1 MTAPKQDAWLVYLQ
15 FAILLGIVALADR
28 SLIRVGL
35 AFVVGLMLVQRAVGA
50 PPGGAPR
57 GGGGATDDRRRDPAT
72 RDSVSRLLERVREFY
87 AAYSLARSGQITGE
101 EAMER
106 TKKIEREL
114 NLLLDDV
121 IRTSRGEPVLPETRA
136 PA

>member
-28 SLIRVGL
+28 PLIRVGL

-50 PPGGAPR
+50 PQGGTPGV
-57 GGGGATDDRRRDPAT
+57 TDDRRRDPAT

-114 NLLLDDV
+114 NLLLDDL
-121 IRTSRGEPVLPETRA
+121 IRTSRGEPMPPEART